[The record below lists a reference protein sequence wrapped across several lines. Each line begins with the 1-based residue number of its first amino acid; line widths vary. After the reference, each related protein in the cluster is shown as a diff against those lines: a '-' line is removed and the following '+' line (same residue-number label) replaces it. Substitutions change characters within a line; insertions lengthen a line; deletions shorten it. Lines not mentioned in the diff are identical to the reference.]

1 MKKITVPDIVK
12 MKAEGRKIP
21 VLTAYNYPM
30 AKILDDAG
38 IPILMVGD
46 SCGMAEAGRPSTLTV
61 TVDEIIYHTRSV
73 VNGRTYA
80 VVVSDMPFASY
91 QISAVE
97 ARKNAARLV
106 KEGGAEAV
114 KIEGGKRSLKA
125 VKAVLDMDIPVM
137 GHIGLTPQSI
147 HAMGGYKVQGKT
159 SEEADRIL
167 EDAKELEKAGVFSVV
182 LEGIPAQLAQGITA
196 ALAIPTIGIGA
207 GPHCDGQVLVTN
219 DILGLESMMKTP
231 KYVKRYMDLKN
242 IISSAVVE
250 YVIDVEAG
258 RFPSKEQSY

>member
-1 MKKITVPDIVK
+1 MKKITIPDIVK

-21 VLTAYNYPM
+21 VLTAYNYAI
-30 AKILDDAG
+30 AKVLDNAG
-38 IPILMVGD
+38 IPLIMVGD
-46 SCGMAEAGRPSTLTV
+46 SCGMVEAGRENTLTV
-61 TVDEIIYHTRSV
+61 TMDEMVYHTRSV
-73 VNGRTYA
+73 ARGRDYA

-91 QISAVE
+91 QTSVVE
-97 ARKNAARLV
+97 ARRNAARLV

-114 KIEGGKRSLKA
+114 KVEGGKRSLRAIKA
-125 VKAVLDMDIPVM
+125 IIDMDIPVM

-147 HAMGGYKVQGKT
+147 HAMGGYRVQGKA
-159 SEEADRIL
+159 SEDADRL
-167 EDAKELEKAGVFSVV
+167 VDDARELEKAGVFSMV
-182 LEGIPAQLAQGITA
+182 LEGMPQTLAKDITA
-196 ALAIPTIGIGA
+196 ALSIPTIGIGA
-207 GPHCDGQVLVTN
+207 GPHCDGQVLVSN
-219 DILGLESMMKTP
+219 DMLGLESPMKLP